1 MSKTKEKL
9 MEIRRAFLCLGL
21 AIVIGAAPAL
31 ADEGETEE
39 EQPEPTWTSN
49 IGLSYVAT
57 SGNTDTNTMGLDL
70 LVERKPEP
78 WGLEFRANFN
88 RAEDTGELTAERYF
102 ASARAVRTLSERW
115 DFFAG
120 LSGEKDQ
127 FAGLDLRAMVES
139 GVTYHALLGP
149 KHLLSFDG
157 GLTWTD
163 EDRIDPE
170 PDVSYFGGI
179 AGLSYEWKFSDTA
192 SLTQRLLFY
201 PNFDDSA
208 DWRLSSD
215 TGLQVSMT
223 SLLAV
228 KLGYELRY
236 RNEPIGDAKSTDT
249 TTKASLV
256 FTF

>member
-1 MSKTKEKL
+1 
-9 MEIRRAFLCLGL
+9 MEMRRAFAYVGL
-21 AIVIGAAPAL
+21 ALVLGVAPVL

-39 EQPEPTWTSN
+39 EQPEPTWKSN

-57 SGNTDTNTMGLDL
+57 SGNTDTSTMGLDL
-70 LVERKPEP
+70 LVERRPDP
-78 WGLEFRANFN
+78 WGLEFIANFN
-88 RAEDTGELTAERYF
+88 RAEDSNREEDEEFGKLTAERYY
-102 ASARAVRTLSERW
+102 ASGRAMRALSERW
-115 DFFAG
+115 EFFAG
-120 LSGEKDQ
+120 LSGEKDR
-127 FAGLDLRAMVES
+127 FAGFDLRAVVES

-163 EDRIDPE
+163 EDRISE

-179 AGLSYEWKFSDTA
+179 AGLNYEWKISDNA
-192 SLTQRLLFY
+192 SLTERLLFY
-201 PNFDDSA
+201 PNFDESS

-228 KLGYELRY
+228 RLGYEFRY
-236 RNEPIGDAKSTDT
+236 RNEPIGEADDTDT

>member
-1 MSKTKEKL
+1 MDMK
-9 MEIRRAFLCLGL
+9 RVFLCIGL
-21 AIVIGAAPAL
+21 ALVLGAAPVL

-39 EQPEPTWTSN
+39 EQPEPTWKSN

-57 SGNTDTNTMGLDL
+57 SGNSDTNTMGLDL

-78 WGLEFRANFN
+78 WGLEFIANFN
-88 RAEDTGELTAERYF
+88 RAEDSGDLTAERYF
-102 ASARAVRTLSERW
+102 ASARATRTLSERW
-115 DFFAG
+115 EFFAG
-120 LSGEKDQ
+120 LNGEKDP
-127 FAGLDLRAMVES
+127 FAGFDLRGVVES

-163 EDRIDPE
+163 EDRIEPE
-170 PDVSYFGGI
+170 PDTSYFGGVV
-179 AGLSYEWKFSDTA
+179 GLKYEWKISDTA
-192 SLTQRLLFY
+192 SLYERLLFY
-201 PNFDDSA
+201 PNFDESS

-236 RNEPIGDAKSTDT
+236 RNEPIGDAESTDA

>member
-1 MSKTKEKL
+1 MDMK
-9 MEIRRAFLCLGL
+9 RVFLCIAL
-21 AIVIGAAPAL
+21 ALVLGAAPVL

-39 EQPEPTWTSN
+39 EQPEPTWKSN

-57 SGNTDTNTMGLDL
+57 SGNSDTNTMGLDL
-70 LVERKPEP
+70 LVERRPEP
-78 WGLEFRANFN
+78 WGLEFIANFN
-88 RAEDTGELTAERYF
+88 RAEDSGDLTAERYF
-102 ASARAVRTLSERW
+102 ASARATRTLSERW
-115 DFFAG
+115 EFFAG
-120 LSGEKDQ
+120 LSGEKDP
-127 FAGLDLRAMVES
+127 FAGFDLRGVVES

-163 EDRIDPE
+163 EDRIEPE
-170 PDVSYFGGI
+170 PDTSYFGGVV
-179 AGLSYEWKFSDTA
+179 GLKYEWKISDTA
-192 SLTQRLLFY
+192 SLYERLLFY
-201 PNFDDSA
+201 PNFDESS

-236 RNEPIGDAKSTDT
+236 RNEPIGDAESTDAT
-249 TTKASLV
+249 TTASLV

>member
-1 MSKTKEKL
+1 
-9 MEIRRAFLCLGL
+9 MEMRRAFVYVGL
-21 AIVIGAAPAL
+21 ALVLGVAPVL

-39 EQPEPTWTSN
+39 EQPEPTWKSN

-57 SGNTDTNTMGLDL
+57 SGNTDTSTMGLDL
-70 LVERKPEP
+70 LVERRPDP
-78 WGLEFRANFN
+78 WGLEFIANFN
-88 RAEDTGELTAERYF
+88 RAEDSGVLTAERYY
-102 ASARAVRTLSERW
+102 ASGRAMRALSERW
-115 DFFAG
+115 EFFAG
-120 LSGEKDQ
+120 LSAEKDP
-127 FAGLDLRAMVES
+127 FAGFDLRAVVES

-163 EDRIDPE
+163 EDRISE
-170 PDVSYFGGI
+170 QDVSYFGGV
-179 AGLSYEWKFSDTA
+179 AGLNYEWKISDNA
-192 SLTQRLLFY
+192 SLTERLLFY
-201 PNFDDSA
+201 PNFDESS

-228 KLGYELRY
+228 RLGYEFRY
-236 RNEPIGDAKSTDT
+236 RNEPLLEAAPDQYKDSTDT

>member
-1 MSKTKEKL
+1 MDMK
-9 MEIRRAFLCLGL
+9 RAFLCTGL
-21 AIVIGAAPAL
+21 ALVLGVAPAL
-31 ADEGETEE
+31 ADEGEAEE
-39 EQPEPTWTSN
+39 AQPEPTWKSN

-57 SGNTDTNTMGLDL
+57 SGNSDTNTMGLDL

-78 WGLEFRANFN
+78 WGLEFIANFN
-88 RAEDTGELTAERYF
+88 RAEDSGNLTAERYY
-102 ASARAVRTLSERW
+102 ASARALRTLSERW
-115 DFFAG
+115 EFFAG
-120 LSGEKDQ
+120 LSGEKDP
-127 FAGLDLRAMVES
+127 FAGFDLRAVVES

-163 EDRIDPE
+163 ENRVDPA
-170 PDVSYFGGI
+170 PDVSYFGGV
-179 AGLSYEWKFSDTA
+179 AGLKYEWKISDTA
-192 SLTQRLLFY
+192 SLYERLLFY
-201 PNFDDSA
+201 PNFDDSS

-236 RNEPIGDAKSTDT
+236 RNKPIGAADSTDT

>member
-1 MSKTKEKL
+1 MK
-9 MEIRRAFLCLGL
+9 RAFLCTGL
-21 AIVIGAAPAL
+21 ALVLGVAPAL
-31 ADEGETEE
+31 ADEGEAEE
-39 EQPEPTWTSN
+39 AQPEPTWKSN

-57 SGNTDTNTMGLDL
+57 SGNSDTNTMGLDL

-78 WGLEFRANFN
+78 WGLEFIANFN
-88 RAEDTGELTAERYF
+88 RAEDSGNLTAERYY
-102 ASARAVRTLSERW
+102 ASARALRTLSERW
-115 DFFAG
+115 EFFAG
-120 LSGEKDQ
+120 LSGEKDP
-127 FAGLDLRAMVES
+127 FAGFDLRAVVES

-163 EDRIDPE
+163 ENRVDPA
-170 PDVSYFGGI
+170 PDVSYFGGV
-179 AGLSYEWKFSDTA
+179 AGLKYEWKISDTA
-192 SLTQRLLFY
+192 SLYERLLFY
-201 PNFDDSA
+201 PNFDDSS

-236 RNEPIGDAKSTDT
+236 RNKPIGAADSTDT

>member
-1 MSKTKEKL
+1 MRMTHVL
-9 MEIRRAFLCLGL
+9 LCVGL
-21 AIVIGAAPAL
+21 VFMVGTAPVL
-31 ADEGETEE
+31 AHEEETEE
-39 EQPEPTWTSN
+39 EKPEPAWKSN

-57 SGNTDTNTMGLDL
+57 SGNSDTNTLGFDL
-70 LVERKPEP
+70 KVERRPEP
-78 WGLEFRANFN
+78 WGFEFLANFN
-88 RAEDTGELTAERYF
+88 RAEDNGDLTAERYY
-102 ASARAVRTLSERW
+102 AGGRAMRSLSERW
-115 DFFAG
+115 EVFAG
-120 LSGEKDQ
+120 LSGEKDE
-127 FAGLDLRAMVES
+127 FAGFDLRALVEG

-163 EDRIDPE
+163 EDRIVP
-170 PDVSYFGGI
+170 PDVSYFGGV
-179 AGLSYEWKFSDTA
+179 AGLHYEWKISDTA
-192 SLTQRLLFY
+192 SLYERLLFY
-201 PNFDDSA
+201 PNFDDSS

-236 RNEPIGDAKSTDT
+236 RNQPIGDADDTDT

>member
-1 MSKTKEKL
+1 MK
-9 MEIRRAFLCLGL
+9 RAFLCVGL
-21 AIVIGAAPAL
+21 ALVFGAAPAL
-31 ADEGETEE
+31 ADEGGAEE
-39 EQPEPTWTSN
+39 APPEPTWKSN

-57 SGNTDTNTMGLDL
+57 SGNSDTNTMGLDL
-70 LVERKPEP
+70 KVERRPEP
-78 WGLEFRANFN
+78 WGLEFIANFN
-88 RAEDTGELTAERYF
+88 RAEDNGDLTAERYF
-102 ASARAVRTLSERW
+102 ASARAKRTLSERW
-115 DFFAG
+115 EFFAG
-120 LSGEKDQ
+120 LNGEKDP
-127 FAGLDLRAMVES
+127 FAGFDSRGVVES

-157 GLTWTD
+157 GLTYTD
-163 EDRIDPE
+163 ENRISD
-170 PDVSYFGGI
+170 PDVSYLGGV
-179 AGLSYEWKFSDTA
+179 AGLKYEWKISDTA
-192 SLTQRLLFY
+192 SLYERLLFY
-201 PNFDDSA
+201 PNFDDSN

-236 RNEPIGDAKSTDT
+236 RNEPIDDLDTTDT

>member
-1 MSKTKEKL
+1 MDTK
-9 MEIRRAFLCLGL
+9 RAFLCAGL
-21 AIVIGAAPAL
+21 ALVLGVAPVL
-31 ADEGETEE
+31 ADEGEAEE
-39 EQPEPTWTSN
+39 EQPEPAWKSN

-57 SGNTDTNTMGLDL
+57 SGNSDTNTFGFDL
-70 LVERKPEP
+70 KFERRPEP
-78 WGLEFRANFN
+78 WGFEFLANFN
-88 RAEDTGELTAERYF
+88 RAEDSGELTAERYF
-102 ASARAVRTLSERW
+102 ASARAKRTLSERW
-115 DFFAG
+115 EFFAG

-127 FAGLDLRAMVES
+127 FAGFDLRGVVES

-163 EDRIDPE
+163 ESRIEPEPPEPGFE
-170 PDVSYFGGI
+170 PDVSYFGGV
-179 AGLSYEWKFSDTA
+179 AGLKYEWKISDTA
-192 SLTQRLLFY
+192 SVYERLLFY
-201 PNFDDSA
+201 PNFDESS

-236 RNEPIGDAKSTDT
+236 RNEPIGDAESTDA

>member
-1 MSKTKEKL
+1 
-9 MEIRRAFLCLGL
+9 MEMKRALLCFSL
-21 AIVIGAAPAL
+21 VFMVGAAPVL
-31 ADEGETEE
+31 AHEEETEE
-39 EQPEPTWTSN
+39 EQPEPTWKSN

-57 SGNTDTNTMGLDL
+57 SGNSDTNTMGLDL

-78 WGLEFRANFN
+78 WGLEFLANFN
-88 RAEDTGELTAERYF
+88 RAEDSGNLTAERYF
-102 ASARAVRTLSERW
+102 ASARAKRTLSERW
-115 DFFAG
+115 EFFAG
-120 LSGEKDQ
+120 LSGEKDE
-127 FAGLDLRAMVES
+127 FAGFDFRGVVES

-163 EDRIDPE
+163 ENRVDPE
-170 PDVSYFGGI
+170 PDVSYFGGV
-179 AGLSYEWKFSDTA
+179 AGLKYEWKISDTA
-192 SLTQRLLFY
+192 SLYERLLFY
-201 PNFDDSA
+201 PNVDESS

-236 RNEPIGDAKSTDT
+236 RNKPIGDADDTDT

>member
-1 MSKTKEKL
+1 METK
-9 MEIRRAFLCLGL
+9 RALLCVGL
-21 AIVIGAAPAL
+21 ALVLGAAPVL
-31 ADEGETEE
+31 AHEEESE
-39 EQPEPTWTSN
+39 EQPEPTWKSN

-57 SGNTDTNTMGLDL
+57 SGNSDTNTLGFDL

-78 WGLEFRANFN
+78 WGLEFLANFN
-88 RAEDTGELTAERYF
+88 RAEDSGDLTAERYF
-102 ASARAVRTLSERW
+102 ASGRAKRTLSERW
-115 DFFAG
+115 EFFAG

-127 FAGLDLRAMVES
+127 FAGFDLRAVVES

-163 EDRIDPE
+163 EDRIAPAE
-170 PDVSYFGGI
+170 DVSYFGGV
-179 AGLSYEWKFSDTA
+179 AGLKYEWKISDTA
-192 SLTQRLLFY
+192 SLYERLLFY

-228 KLGYELRY
+228 KLGYEVRY
-236 RNEPIGDAKSTDT
+236 RNEPIDDLDSTDT